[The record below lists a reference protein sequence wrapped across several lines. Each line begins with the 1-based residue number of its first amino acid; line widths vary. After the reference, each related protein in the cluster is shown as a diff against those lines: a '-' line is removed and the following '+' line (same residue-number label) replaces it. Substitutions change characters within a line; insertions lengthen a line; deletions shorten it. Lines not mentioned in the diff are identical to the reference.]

1 MIATGHV
8 RTRYSPDHTQLGST
22 KAHELEIGS
31 DSETTHEKEWCV
43 KLMTYDISKM

>member
-31 DSETTHEKEWCV
+31 DSEKEWCV